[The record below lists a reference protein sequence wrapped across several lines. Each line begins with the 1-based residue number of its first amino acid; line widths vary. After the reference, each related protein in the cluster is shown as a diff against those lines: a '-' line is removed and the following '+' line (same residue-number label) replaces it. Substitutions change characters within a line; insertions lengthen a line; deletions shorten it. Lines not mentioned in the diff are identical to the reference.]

1 MAKVVLISWQ
11 EIPSMVEVKSGRT
24 RHKVQLSEP
33 FQELIDLIAM
43 KRGLDGSDDYLLHWR
58 RETMADRE
66 GDVKEIAEAVASD
79 IEANYAS
86 VRAEALANT
95 G

>member
-1 MAKVVLISWQ
+1 MNKVVLISWQ
-11 EIPSMVEVKSGRT
+11 EIPSMVEAKSGRR

-58 RETMADRE
+58 REALEDRS
-66 GDVKEIAEAVASD
+66 GDVVEVAEAVAAE
-79 IEANYAS
+79 IEATYAT
-86 VRAEALANT
+86 VRADALAKS
-95 G
+95 

>member
-1 MAKVVLISWQ
+1 MAKVVVISWQ

-43 KRGLDGSDDYLLHWR
+43 KRGLDGSDDYLLHWKR
-58 RETMADRE
+58 QSLDDRDGNVE
-66 GDVKEIAEAVASD
+66 DVAQAVASE
-79 IEANYAS
+79 IEATYAT
-86 VRAEALANT
+86 VRAEALANS
-95 G
+95 

>member
-1 MAKVVLISWQ
+1 
-11 EIPSMVEVKSGRT
+11 MVKRNQIGSKRETNGKSCID
-24 RHKVQLSEP
+24 QLAGNP
-33 FQELIDLIAM
+33 FFQELIDLIAM